1 MLQTAFHHQAIAQ
14 RTQVSANF
22 CNLTWLLETTNSIKK
37 PCWMCNFGFAPRY
50 CDLHIWPV
58 TRNRKR
64 SNCFFPAVSSGS
76 EHNSCCFHT
85 GFSPFCPKTQA
96 QTELQQFLWAKE
108 NHAVS
113 TQTCRSVFVQGH
125 LYLKQISLP
134 GQAFVLLGEDII
146 HCSWKIKR
154 ILNFMDCNT
163 QANFLLEA
171 QTDIQVNCL
180 FHFLNIK
187 CLKVN
192 NAFPRSR
199 NFLRITVT

>member
-1 MLQTAFHHQAIAQ
+1 
-14 RTQVSANF
+14 
-22 CNLTWLLETTNSIKK
+22 
-37 PCWMCNFGFAPRY
+37 MCDCGLAPQY
-50 CDLHIWPV
+50 YDLHIWPV

-64 SNCFFPAVSSGS
+64 SNCFFPAVSNGF
-76 EHNSCCFHT
+76 EHHSHCFHA

-96 QTELQQFLWAKE
+96 QTELLQFLGAKG

-113 TQTCRSVFVQGH
+113 TQTYVSFFVQRH
-125 LYLKQISLP
+125 LYLKLIGLP

-154 ILNFMDCNT
+154 ILNFTDCNT
-163 QANFLLEA
+163 QADFLSET